1 MLESGMYHDSNPKG
15 LFHTSRSKGINDQ
28 YMCPGGSMAQLN
40 ACGGGREAGK
50 EYSDIRIQDR
60 SPLFPIL
67 GMILQFIGNIR
78 KTRVFLIKKI

>member
-1 MLESGMYHDSNPKG
+1 
-15 LFHTSRSKGINDQ
+15 
-28 YMCPGGSMAQLN
+28 MAQLN

-67 GMILQFIGNIR
+67 GMILQFIGNMR